1 MKILKSLL
9 LMNLMVFSAAAQ
21 QQGQVPREWVD
32 ADTGH
37 RVVRLSEEP
46 GSQSLYFHQNAYTP
60 DGSKMIMTTPTGL
73 SVVNLRTRAV
83 ERVVDGR
90 VSIIIVGKRTGQVY
104 YTKFVREPGRFAATV
119 YATDLDTKA
128 TREVAK
134 LQPGVSVSTV
144 NADETLLAGTLD
156 EKLAKDIAEGRFPRG
171 PGGGGGAPPP
181 PRQEAPSGGAQ
192 QPPPQ
197 TERRG
202 DEYPGKGQMMENRL
216 AERRPLQ
223 LVTVSTKTGEV
234 KTLLRG
240 TDWYNHIQFSPTDP
254 ALLLY
259 CHEGPWHKVDRTWL
273 VRTDGTPPVKV
284 HPRTM
289 LMEIG
294 GHEWFAADGKT
305 VWYDLQTPRSQVFWV
320 AGYDV
325 STGERTWYNLQRP
338 EWSVHYNSSPDGK
351 LFAGDGGGPNSV
363 AAPDNGQW
371 IYLFRPEMVNDR
383 TGGQL
388 PNAKQLVRP
397 GLFRAERLVNLSKHD
412 YSLEPNVTFTPD
424 MKWLVFRSNMFG
436 PTHVFAVELEK
447 ATQSRK

>member
-1 MKILKSLL
+1 
-9 LMNLMVFSAAAQ
+9 V
-21 QQGQVPREWVD
+21 RD
-32 ADTGH
+32 A
-37 RVVRLSEEP
+37 
-46 GSQSLYFHQNAYTP
+46 
-60 DGSKMIMTTPTGL
+60 
-73 SVVNLRTRAV
+73 
-83 ERVVDGR
+83 
-90 VSIIIVGKRTGQVY
+90 
-104 YTKFVREPGRFAATV
+104 GRFSATV

-134 LQPGVSVSTV
+134 LPPGVSVSTV

-156 EKLAKDIAEGRFPRG
+156 EKLAGDIAEGRFPRG
-171 PGGGGGAPPP
+171 NGGTP
-181 PRQEAPSGGAQ
+181 QQQ
-192 QPPPQ
+192 QPREGGEQPQPPQ
-197 TERRG
+197 AERRG

-234 KTLLRG
+234 RTLLRG
-240 TDWYNHIQFSPTDP
+240 ADWYNHIQFSPTDP
-254 ALLLY
+254 ALLMY

-273 VRTDGTPPVKV
+273 IRTDGTPPVKV

-294 GHEWFAADGKT
+294 GHEWFGSDGRT
-305 VWYDLQTPRSQVFWV
+305 VWYDLQTPRGQVFWV
-320 AGYDV
+320 AGYNA
-325 STGERTWYNLQRP
+325 STGERTWYNLQRA

-363 AAPDNGQW
+363 AAPGNGKW
-371 IYLFRPEMVNDR
+371 LYLFRPEMVNDR

-388 PNAKQLVRP
+388 PDARELIKP
-397 GLFRAERLVNLSKHD
+397 GVFRAERMVNLSRHD

-436 PTHVFAVELEK
+436 PTHVFAVEIEK
-447 ATQSRK
+447 AGQSRK

>member
-9 LMNLMVFSAAAQ
+9 AIHLTVFAAAAQ
-21 QQGQVPREWVD
+21 QQGQVPRVWIDTE
-32 ADTGH
+32 TGH

-46 GSQSLYFHQNAYTP
+46 GSQSLYFHQNGYTP

-73 SVVNLRTRAV
+73 AAVNLRTRAV
-83 ERVVDGR
+83 EKVVEGR
-90 VSIIIVGKRTGQVY
+90 VSIIIVGKKTGQVY
-104 YTKFVREPGRFAATV
+104 YTKYVREPGRFSATV

-128 TREVAK
+128 TREVAR
-134 LQPGVSVSTV
+134 LPPGVSVSTV

-156 EKLAKDIAEGRFPRG
+156 EKLAREIAEGRFPPG
-171 PGGGGGAPPP
+171 P
-181 PRQEAPSGGAQ
+181 GGAQ
-192 QPPPQ
+192 QQQRQGQGAAPAAGQPQ
-197 TERRG
+197 RGG

-234 KTLLRG
+234 KPLVRG

-254 ALLLY
+254 ALILY

-294 GHEWFAADGKT
+294 GHEWLSADGRW
-305 VWYDLQTPRSQVFWV
+305 VWYDLQTPRGRVFWV
-320 AGYDV
+320 AGYNV
-325 STGERTWYNLQRP
+325 STGERVWYNLQRP
-338 EWSVHYNSSPDGK
+338 EWSVHYNSSPDGR

-363 AAPDNGQW
+363 AAPDNGKW
-371 IYLFRPEMVNDR
+371 IYLFRPEMLPDR
-383 TGGQL
+383 TDGQL
-388 PNAKQLVRP
+388 PNAKELIRP
-397 GLFRAERLVNLSKHD
+397 GVLRAERLVSLAKHD

-424 MKWLVFRSNMFG
+424 MKWVVFRSNMFG
-436 PTHVFAVELEK
+436 PTHVFAVEIERAARAGK
-447 ATQSRK
+447 